1 VIDDANLYR
10 YVGNYATGATD
21 PTGLYQKGLGS
32 LYGGGSSLGSIAT
45 SQFSTLDFSASL
57 TPSYNASDYQA
68 WATPFAKAPA
78 LGGSGTTSYTASAA
92 PKTAAPSTDGFALYD
107 QSLYEQ
113 SRAYSGPLHH
123 DVRSGRSYSFGSRGE
138 LVPLETYGNEAGRQV
153 LETVGL
159 GVLETAVGVL
169 WEPADWALTAFAIA
183 QEPTNPWN
191 YVGFIPFIPASVR
204 HLGKVDN
211 LVRGV
216 GRYGDE
222 VGDVAGALS
231 RRGTTTIVDAPGGF
245 FGSSQHT
252 VYSDSTIMGRIDTFD
267 NAGPQGT
274 TILGNGQTTRVVPF
288 AERTGGRTLDNGLTE
303 AQWNA
308 LSPKQQWKVN
318 DGQLRKHINDADRF
332 RDIGPDGYRRSL
344 DLRKAE
350 LQRLDERGIPVETVS
365 PAELRRILGE

>member
-211 LVRGV
+211 LVGGLARH
-216 GRYGDE
+216 GDE
-222 VGDVAGALS
+222 VVGPMKNLGGSIDDAAYKARTYNFKPGEVTTVTPPVTTS
-231 RRGTTTIVDAPGGF
+231 RTTNKPLLGQHPSSGGGRVNTDLPGGRPAAKSIF
-245 FGSSQHT
+245 RNQTKGQSVIQQ
-252 VYSDSTIMGRIDTFD
+252 
-267 NAGPQGT
+267 P
-274 TILGNGQTTRVVPF
+274 LGNGGVR
-288 AERTGGRTLDNGLTE
+288 RT
-303 AQWNA
+303 A
-308 LSPKQQWKVN
+308 
-318 DGQLRKHINDADRF
+318 
-332 RDIGPDGYRRSL
+332 PDGTQIRLNPDGSTRI
-344 DLRKAE
+344 DLP
-350 LQRLDERGIPVETVS
+350 ERGPTGRET
-365 PAELRRILGE
+365 IHFD

>member
-211 LVRGV
+211 LVGGLARH
-216 GRYGDE
+216 GDE
-222 VGDVAGALS
+222 VVGPMKNLGGSIDDAAYKARTYNFKPGEVTTVTPPVTS
-231 RRGTTTIVDAPGGF
+231 RGRRTNRLEPNLDASGPHTTFKRDPVTGKIMGYETYTPQTNHQNPNPWQSQGRFDLQGLPHFNKATGEYVPTPHVHDPTVPGGVRPAIP
-245 FGSSQHT
+245 GE
-252 VYSDSTIMGRIDTFD
+252 IPG
-267 NAGPQGT
+267 G
-274 TILGNGQTTRVVPF
+274 GQ
-288 AERTGGRTLDNGLTE
+288 
-303 AQWNA
+303 
-308 LSPKQQWKVN
+308 
-318 DGQLRKHINDADRF
+318 
-332 RDIGPDGYRRSL
+332 
-344 DLRKAE
+344 
-350 LQRLDERGIPVETVS
+350 
-365 PAELRRILGE
+365 